1 MTWVEPR
8 VVIEV
13 SYAELTPDGI
23 LRAASYQ
30 GIAPAPAAAARGR

>member
-1 MTWVEPR
+1 M
-8 VVIEV
+8 IQV

-30 GIAPAPAAAARGR
+30 GVAGSNGLGTGTLTLSGPVA

>member
-8 VVIEV
+8 LVIEV

-30 GIAPAPAAAARGR
+30 GIKASGGRGAGT